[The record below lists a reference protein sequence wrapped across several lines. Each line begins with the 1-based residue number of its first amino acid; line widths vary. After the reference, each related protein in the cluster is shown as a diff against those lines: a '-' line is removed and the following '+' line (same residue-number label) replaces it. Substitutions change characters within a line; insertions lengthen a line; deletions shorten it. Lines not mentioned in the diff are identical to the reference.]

1 MNKRMYLRFYCWWR
15 ALSLADKAK
24 CVWFYTNIA
33 IAMCMVDADVVTLFL
48 FIENLA
54 MSVVAIKTV
63 PTEGIEN
70 IAE

>member
-1 MNKRMYLRFYCWWR
+1 M
-15 ALSLADKAK
+15 SLANKAK

-33 IAMCMVDADVVTLFL
+33 IAMCLVDADVVTLFL
-48 FIENLA
+48 FIANLA